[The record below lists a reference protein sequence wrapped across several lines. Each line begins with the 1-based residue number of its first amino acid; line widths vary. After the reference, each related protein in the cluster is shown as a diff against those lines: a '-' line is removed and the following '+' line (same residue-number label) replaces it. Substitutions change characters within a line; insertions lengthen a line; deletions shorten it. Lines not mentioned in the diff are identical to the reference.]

1 MKARLALILAAS
13 TFAAISH
20 ASAQDREAG
29 WDIGAEVIYQDSSDV
44 SFEGGTRLSF
54 DADWG
59 IALSFG
65 YRFNHRLELG
75 FGIDWQ
81 ETDYDA
87 VFQSGLAPDLQ
98 IPVSGSMEAITPRV
112 WLNFSFM
119 EGPVTPFV
127 NGGVGWAFIDTNI
140 PNSRVQVGCWWDPW
154 WGYVCTPYQS
164 TKGIDD
170 FTYQVGAG
178 VRWDIG
184 DAYTMRFAYEKHWLD
199 YSRANSTPDFDH
211 WKIGFAFRY

>member
-75 FGIDWQ
+75 FGIAGRKRTMMPYSNRVSPRICRFRSAAQWKR
-81 ETDYDA
+81 
-87 VFQSGLAPDLQ
+87 SR
-98 IPVSGSMEAITPRV
+98 PVYGSTSTSWKVR
-112 WLNFSFM
+112 
-119 EGPVTPFV
+119 
-127 NGGVGWAFIDTNI
+127 
-140 PNSRVQVGCWWDPW
+140 SRR
-154 WGYVCTPYQS
+154 S
-164 TKGIDD
+164 
-170 FTYQVGAG
+170 
-178 VRWDIG
+178 
-184 DAYTMRFAYEKHWLD
+184 
-199 YSRANSTPDFDH
+199 
-211 WKIGFAFRY
+211 